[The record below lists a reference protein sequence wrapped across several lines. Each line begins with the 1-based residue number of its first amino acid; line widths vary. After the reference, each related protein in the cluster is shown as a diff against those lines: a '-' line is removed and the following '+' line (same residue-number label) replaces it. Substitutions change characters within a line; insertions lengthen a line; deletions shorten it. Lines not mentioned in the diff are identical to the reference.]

1 MKAVFIL
8 KIYWKSHLFLLSLW
22 SKSVKLHS
30 GLKAVIFPHHE
41 FSCLTILHPCPLC
54 LVVALKFLSCVWLFV
69 TPQTATCQASLS
81 FTISQSLLKLMSI
94 ESMMPC
100 NHIILSHP
108 LLLLP
113 SVFPSIR
120 VFSKQ
125 FAFCIRWPK
134 YYSFSISNS
143 LSKEYWFPL
152 GLTWFDLFAVQ
163 GTLKSPVQHHN
174 LKASVLQHS
183 ASFMV
188 QLSHLYM
195 TTGKTIALTRRIFVS
210 QALPGGLVVRIQHSH
225 GRSPHGVLFPVREAF
240 RLPLCLA
247 LFLILH

>member
-1 MKAVFIL
+1 MTVLISQNLIHCFPAGTAYIFQIFPKQITNKMKAVFIL

-54 LVVALKFLSCVWLFV
+54 LVVALKLLSCVWLFV

-81 FTISQSLLKLMSI
+81 FTTSQSLLKLMSI
-94 ESMMPC
+94 ESMMPS

-108 LLLLP
+108 LLLP

-134 YYSFSISNS
+134 Y
-143 LSKEYWFPL
+143 
-152 GLTWFDLFAVQ
+152 
-163 GTLKSPVQHHN
+163 
-174 LKASVLQHS
+174 
-183 ASFMV
+183 
-188 QLSHLYM
+188 
-195 TTGKTIALTRRIFVS
+195 
-210 QALPGGLVVRIQHSH
+210 
-225 GRSPHGVLFPVREAF
+225 
-240 RLPLCLA
+240 
-247 LFLILH
+247 